1 MWWPQGKDDGS
12 VLKYVTKDEP
22 QRAPQIAHY
31 TEPQIARYTET
42 DYQLSASTLKVRSEH
57 KPSRSGLESV

>member
-22 QRAPQIAHY
+22 QRAPQIARY
-31 TEPQIARYTET
+31 TDPQIARYTDT
-42 DYQLSASTLKVRSEH
+42 TVG
-57 KPSRSGLESV
+57 SGECARCEVMEFEPEGSLL